1 MMVLKEFKKDISPKD
16 LKVAEEIEK
25 VGKESADVV
34 KNIEPLLNEMAKG
47 GK

>member
-1 MMVLKEFKKDISPKD
+1 MEIKEFKKDISPND
-16 LKVAEEIEK
+16 LKVAEEIMK
-25 VGKESADVV
+25 THKESAGVV